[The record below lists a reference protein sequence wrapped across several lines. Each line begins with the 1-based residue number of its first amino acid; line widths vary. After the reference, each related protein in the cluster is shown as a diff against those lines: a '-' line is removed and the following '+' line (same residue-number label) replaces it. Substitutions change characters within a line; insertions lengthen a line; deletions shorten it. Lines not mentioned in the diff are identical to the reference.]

1 VDKIRKQFP
10 VTAEE
15 CAKKNKRVVVMV
27 GDISHGIFSNFKKKF
42 PKRYYNI
49 GILEPTMISFAAG
62 IAKSG
67 LIPVA
72 HTIAPFIID
81 RSFEQIKL
89 DFCYHKLPGNI
100 VSVGGTFD
108 YSALGCTHHTYSDIA
123 VLKTLQN
130 IEIFYPT
137 SPIEFDVLFKKNFA
151 NNKLSYFRIP
161 KKDHSINF
169 DMGDLKITNLLK
181 LSKGKDLTVVCCGPI
196 VETCKLVVDKLS
208 KKIKI
213 DLIYLNKIYPLNMN
227 PIIESI
233 KKNKKILIVQD
244 HPQPGGLSDEILRN
258 LILTKNNNF
267 LAEVI
272 ALPDKFIDI
281 YGSYEELCD
290 HVGLSENNITKKIYK
305 LFNNKKF

>member
-1 VDKIRKQFP
+1 MDKIRKQFP
-10 VTAEE
+10 ITAED
-15 CAKKNKRVVVMV
+15 CAKRNKKVVVMV

-72 HTIAPFIID
+72 HTIAPFIVD
-81 RSFEQIKL
+81 RSLEQIKL

-100 VSVGGTFD
+100 VSVGGSFD

-123 VLKTLQN
+123 ILKTLQN

-137 SPIEFDVLFKKNFA
+137 TPVEFDILFKNNFA
-151 NNKLSYFRIP
+151 NKKLSYFRIP
-161 KKDHSINF
+161 KKDHTVNF
-169 DMGDLKITNLLK
+169 DIKELKKSNLLK
-181 LSKGKDLTVVCCGPI
+181 LNSGKDITVVCCGPI
-196 VETCKLVVDKLS
+196 VETCNSVVKKLN

-213 DLIYLNKIYPLNMN
+213 DLFYLNKIYPLNMKL
-227 PIIESI
+227 ILKSI
-233 KKNKKILIVQD
+233 KKNKKVLIIQD

-258 LILTKNNNF
+258 LILSNVSNI

-272 ALPDKFIDI
+272 SLPDKFIDI

-290 HVGLSENNITKKIYK
+290 HVGLSEKNITKKIYK
-305 LFNNKKF
+305 LFNNKKY

>member
-1 VDKIRKQFP
+1 MDEIRKQFP
-10 VTAEE
+10 VTAEY
-15 CAKKNKRVVVMV
+15 CAKKNKKVVVMV
-27 GDISHGIFSNFKKKF
+27 GDISHGIFGNFKKKF

-100 VSVGGTFD
+100 VSVGGSFD

-137 SPIEFDVLFKKNFA
+137 TSIEFDILFKKNFA
-151 NNKLSYFRIP
+151 NKKLSYFRIP
-161 KKDHSINF
+161 KKDHSIKF
-169 DMGDLKITNLLK
+169 DLKKLK
-181 LSKGKDLTVVCCGPI
+181 NSNVLKIKNGKDITVICCGPV
-196 VETCKLVVDKLS
+196 VETCKTTIEKLN
-208 KKIKI
+208 KKIEI
-213 DLIYLNKIYPLNMN
+213 DLIYVNKIYPLDMSL
-227 PIIESI
+227 IIRSVNRS
-233 KKNKKILIVQD
+233 KKVLIVQD
-244 HPQPGGLSDEILRN
+244 HPQAGGLSDEILRK
-258 LILTKNNNF
+258 LIMKKIRNF
-267 LAEVI
+267 SADVI
-272 ALPDKFIDI
+272 SLPEKFIDI
-281 YGSYEELCD
+281 YGSYEELCN
-290 HVGLSENNITKKIYK
+290 HIGLSEKNISKKIYR
-305 LFNNKKF
+305 LFNSN